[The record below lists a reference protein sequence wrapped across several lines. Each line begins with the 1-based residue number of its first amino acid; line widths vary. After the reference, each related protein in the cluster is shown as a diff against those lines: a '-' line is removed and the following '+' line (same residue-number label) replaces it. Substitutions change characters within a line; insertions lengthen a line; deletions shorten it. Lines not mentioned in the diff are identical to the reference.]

1 MNNNLKQFY
10 VVGGDSFR
18 TKDISNKGDDETFYC
33 HALRFYFPKRMKK
46 LYDEYKVGLGI
57 CTMQGF
63 ERRNKESKNTMK
75 RFSNGKGNML
85 KNNMKRLWTVFKFNQ
100 IGY

>member
-1 MNNNLKQFY
+1 
-10 VVGGDSFR
+10 
-18 TKDISNKGDDETFYC
+18 
-33 HALRFYFPKRMKK
+33 MKK
-46 LYDEYKVGLGI
+46 LYDEYKVRLEI

-100 IGY
+100 NGY